1 MRVLAPQIRT
11 ATSGDA
17 SGIARVQVVTWQ
29 QTYRGILPDSFL
41 DGLDVERSAESWRS
55 VVADRRRVTHVVD
68 SMGIVGFCTCGPS
81 RGDPSGFRGEVEAI
95 YVHPAE
101 QGQGHGTALVH
112 AAMDWLAAKRL
123 TPVLVWALEANTRAH
138 GLYQSLGARRLDTR
152 LLRSAAALSPE
163 VGFGWPDGDAP
174 VTGG

>member
-1 MRVLAPQIRT
+1 MRVLAPQIRL
-11 ATSGDA
+11 ASSADA
-17 SGIARVQVVTWQ
+17 AAIAQCQIITWQ
-29 QTYRGILPDSFL
+29 QTYRGILPDTFL
-41 DGLDVERSAESWRS
+41 DTLDVERSAESWRS

-68 SMGIVGFCTCGPS
+68 SMGIVGFCTSGPS

-101 QGQGHGTALVH
+101 QGQGHGTALVR

-138 GLYQSLGARRLDTR
+138 GFYQSLGARRLDTR
-152 LLRSAAALSPE
+152 LLRIADALYPE
-163 VGFGWPDGDAP
+163 VGFGWPE